1 MTVLYEVVL
10 TEDAQQDL
18 QELYDYI
25 AEHDAPAKANYVLDR
40 LEQLLTSLTKM
51 PQRGAWTKEL
61 LALGIREYRESYFKP
76 YRVIYR
82 VIDQGIDAGMQNK
95 TKHVVYVYLIVD
107 GRRDMQ
113 ALLQRRML
121 RV

>member
-1 MTVLYEVVL
+1 MTAIYEVVL

-25 AEHDAPAKANYVLDR
+25 AAHDAPARADYVLDCI
-40 LEQLLTSLTKM
+40 EQLLASLSNM
-51 PQRGAWTKEL
+51 PERGAWTKEL
-61 LALGIREYRESYFKP
+61 LALGIREYRETYFKP

-82 VIDQGIDAGMQNK
+82 VIQGDKRRM
-95 TKHVVYVYLIVD
+95 VYVYLIVD

-113 ALLQRRML
+113 ALLQRRMF
-121 RV
+121 RT

>member
-1 MTVLYEVVL
+1 MTAVYEVVL

-25 AEHDAPAKANYVLDR
+25 AEYDAPAKADYVLDR
-40 LEQLLTSLTKM
+40 IEKLLAGLATM

-61 LALGIREYRESYFKP
+61 LALGIREYRETYFKP

-82 VIDQGIDAGMQNK
+82 VIDRVVQNQ
-95 TKHVVYVYLIVD
+95 TRHMVYVYVIVD

>member
-1 MTVLYEVVL
+1 MAAIYEVVL

-18 QELYDYI
+18 QELYDCI
-25 AEHDAPAKANYVLDR
+25 AETDAPAKANNVLDR
-40 LEQLLTSLTKM
+40 IEQLLATFAHM
-51 PQRGAWTKEL
+51 PERGAWTKEL
-61 LALGIREYRESYFKP
+61 LALGIREYRETYFKP

-82 VIDQGIDAGMQNK
+82 VIQSDKRRM
-95 TKHVVYVYLIVD
+95 VCVYLIVN

-121 RV
+121 RL

>member
-1 MTVLYEVVL
+1 MTVIYEVVL
-10 TEDAQQDL
+10 TEDAQQDI

-25 AEHDAPAKANYVLDR
+25 AEHDAPAKADYFLGR
-40 LEQLLTSLTKM
+40 IEKLLASLANM
-51 PQRGAWTKEL
+51 PERGAWTKEL
-61 LALGIREYRESYFKP
+61 LALGIREYRETYFKP

-82 VIDQGIDAGMQNK
+82 VIQSDKRCM
-95 TKHVVYVYLIVD
+95 VYVYLIVD

-121 RV
+121 RA

>member
-1 MTVLYEVVL
+1 MAAIYEVVL

-25 AEHDAPAKANYVLDR
+25 AEIDAPAKADHVLDR
-40 LEQLLTSLTKM
+40 IEQLLASLAHM
-51 PQRGAWTKEL
+51 PERGAWTKEL
-61 LALGIREYRESYFKP
+61 LALGIREYRETYFKP

-82 VIDQGIDAGMQNK
+82 VIQSDKRRM
-95 TKHVVYVYLIVD
+95 VYVYLIVD

-121 RV
+121 RP

>member
-1 MTVLYEVVL
+1 MAVVYEVVL

-25 AEHDAPAKANYVLDR
+25 AGHDAPAKADYVLSR
-40 LEQLLTSLTKM
+40 IEKLLAGLAKM
-51 PQRGAWTKEL
+51 PQRGAWTTEL

-95 TKHVVYVYLIVD
+95 IKHLVYVYLIVD